1 MSIDNRLLEIGE
13 LIEKVRHKYDTI
25 RLAIEI
31 DNSQNDEDF
40 EYLLAYN
47 EIDEAD
53 WKAIEHMGEM
63 EALKKRWKFL
73 KELLGD
79 FESNISSWGYT
90 DLDGIKRVIE
100 IIDFHV
106 SNNLITDMFLNSL
119 IAWVD
124 KEFNCNGYFEGIEWD
139 V

>member
-13 LIEKVRHKYDTI
+13 ILERVKEKHDKIEN
-25 RLAIEI
+25 AIEI
-31 DNSQNDEDF
+31 DNRQNDEGF

-63 EALKKRWKFL
+63 ETLEKRWKFL

-90 DLDGIKRVIE
+90 DLDGVKRVIE

-106 SNNLITDMFLNSL
+106 SNNLITDMFLDSL

-139 V
+139 I

>member
-1 MSIDNRLLEIGE
+1 MSIDNRLLEITE
-13 LIEKVRHKYDTI
+13 LLNKVGKEHDRIRTI
-25 RLAIEI
+25 IEI
-31 DNSQNDEDF
+31 DYMQNEPERF
-40 EYLLAYN
+40 EHILSY
-47 EIDEAD
+47 EGIRD

-63 EALKKRWKFL
+63 EALEKRWKFL

-79 FESNISSWGYT
+79 FESNISSWGYKN
-90 DLDGIKRVIE
+90 LDGVKRVIE
-100 IIDFHV
+100 ITDFHV

-139 V
+139 F

>member
-25 RLAIEI
+25 RIAIEI

>member
-1 MSIDNRLLEIGE
+1 MSIDNRLLEIGGILE
-13 LIEKVRHKYDTI
+13 RVKEKYDKI
-25 RLAIEI
+25 ENAIEI
-31 DNSQNDEDF
+31 DNCQNDEGF

-63 EALKKRWKFL
+63 EALEKRWKFL

-79 FESNISSWGYT
+79 FEADISSWGYT
-90 DLDGIKRVIE
+90 DLDSVKRVIE

-106 SNNLITDMFLNSL
+106 SNNLVTDKFLISL
-119 IAWVD
+119 VGWVD
-124 KEFNCNGYFEGIEWD
+124 KEYCNGYFEGIKWD

>member
-13 LIEKVRHKYDTI
+13 ILERVKEKHDKIEN
-25 RLAIEI
+25 AIEI
-31 DNSQNDEDF
+31 DNCQNDEGF

-90 DLDGIKRVIE
+90 DLDGVKRVIE

>member
-13 LIEKVRHKYDTI
+13 ILKRVKEKHDKIEN
-25 RLAIEI
+25 AIEI
-31 DNSQNDEDF
+31 DNRQNDKGF

-63 EALKKRWKFL
+63 EALEKRWKFL

-90 DLDGIKRVIE
+90 DLDGVKRVIE

>member
-13 LIEKVRHKYDTI
+13 ILERVKEKYDKI
-25 RLAIEI
+25 ENAIDI
-31 DNSQNDEDF
+31 DSCQNDEGF
-40 EYLLAYN
+40 KYLLAYN
-47 EIDEAD
+47 ETDEAE

-63 EALKKRWKFL
+63 EALKDRWKFL
-73 KELLGD
+73 KMLLGD
-79 FESNISSWGYT
+79 FEADISSWGYT
-90 DLDGIKRVIE
+90 DLDGVKRVIE

-106 SNNLITDMFLNSL
+106 SNNLVTDMFLNCL
-119 IAWVD
+119 LGWVD

>member
-1 MSIDNRLLEIGE
+1 MSIDNRLLEIGGVLE
-13 LIEKVRHKYDTI
+13 RVKEKYDKI
-25 RLAIEI
+25 ENAIDI
-31 DNSQNDEDF
+31 DNCQNDEGF

-90 DLDGIKRVIE
+90 DLDGVKRVIE

>member
-13 LIEKVRHKYDTI
+13 ILEKVKEKHDKI
-25 RLAIEI
+25 ENAIEI
-31 DNSQNDEDF
+31 DNRQNDKGF

-63 EALKKRWKFL
+63 EALEKRWKFL

-90 DLDGIKRVIE
+90 DLDGVKRVIE
-100 IIDFHV
+100 ITDFHV